1 MWHEVGT
8 GVEDIRLGNRGYG
21 NGRLYGK
28 DVWWDWVE
36 SYWWLFVTISKA
48 FWHSDTCAAVL
59 SLRLF
64 PLNTSGNMRWHD
76 TVACSQFM
84 IKVALHY
91 FDFKNELGRLWSI
104 FWSEPLEMI
113 ILKVHFLNSPKKRLF
128 LKWQND
134 NYFFI
139 LTNACWWKDINA
151 SASSRCDQPHQPFSH
166 GHLFVWCPL
175 TIVVQLHSF
184 K

>member
-1 MWHEVGT
+1 MARSDKGLLVQINLNRKLMIWQWHEAGT

-28 DVWWDWVE
+28 DGWWCWVE

-76 TVACSQFM
+76 TVACSPF
-84 IKVALHY
+84 IIISSFTL
-91 FDFKNELGRLWSI
+91 LW
-104 FWSEPLEMI
+104 FQKWARQVVQY
-113 ILKVHFLNSPKKRLF
+113 ILKWTIRNAHSKSSFSKLSKKAVVSKMTISFLF
-128 LKWQND
+128 WQMLVD
-134 NYFFI
+134 EKI
-139 LTNACWWKDINA
+139 
-151 SASSRCDQPHQPFSH
+151 
-166 GHLFVWCPL
+166 
-175 TIVVQLHSF
+175 
-184 K
+184 